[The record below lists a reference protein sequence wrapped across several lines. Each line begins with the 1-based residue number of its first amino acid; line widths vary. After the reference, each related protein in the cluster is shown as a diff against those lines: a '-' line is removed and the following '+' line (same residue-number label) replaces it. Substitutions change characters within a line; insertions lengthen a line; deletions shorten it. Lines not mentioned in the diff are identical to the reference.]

1 MPEPIKRDFS
11 LPDDEMIQDARTK
24 HASFTEDKADFIAF
38 DPDFADP
45 FADNFETEID
55 EAEAMPDDETILDQ
69 QQQLTNAVEEEMQKC
84 RDKYQ
89 DSKPFIVKA
98 FPTDTAVQNE
108 FGFNDYK
115 KAQHSQSLFVKFMLK
130 FHSVAEKYK
139 VKLIAEN
146 YTQAKIDEI
155 LTRYT
160 ALKDADIA
168 QELFIKSRPT
178 KTQERIKKYNTAWQT
193 EKVICN
199 AGKRIY
205 KNDYAKYQ
213 RYLLPPGE
221 ETPEALSIKGTV
233 TNAATSAPEEAVSV
247 EIIAS
252 GILVST
258 NGQGIYGIGGL
269 PAGTYELKFSK
280 PGLQDV
286 IKSNV
291 VVIDGQITTIDV
303 QMSAV

>member
-1 MPEPIKRDFS
+1 MPEPIRRDFS
-11 LPDDEMIQDARTK
+11 LADTEMIQDARTK
-24 HASFTEDKADFIAF
+24 HASFTEDKADFVAF

-45 FADNFETEID
+45 YADNFESQID
-55 EAEAMPDDETILDQ
+55 AAEAMPDDETILDQ
-69 QQQLTNAVEEEMQKC
+69 QQQLTNAVDLEMQKS
-84 RDKYQ
+84 RDKFQ

-98 FPTDTAVQNE
+98 FPTDAAIQNE

-115 KAQHSQSLFVKFMLK
+115 KAQSNQGVFIKFMLK
-130 FHSVAEKYK
+130 FHGVAEKYK
-139 VKLIAEN
+139 VQLIAQN
-146 YTQAKIDEI
+146 YTQVKIDEI

-178 KTQERIKKYNTAWQT
+178 KTQDRIKKYNTAWQT
-193 EKVICN
+193 EKVICT

-205 KNDYAKYQ
+205 KDDYAKYQ

-221 ETPEALSIKGTV
+221 ETPEALSIQGTV
-233 TNAATSAPEEAVSV
+233 TNAVTSAPEEAVSV
-247 EIIAS
+247 EIIAN
-252 GILVST
+252 GILVLTSA
-258 NGQGIYGIGGL
+258 QGIYGLGGL

-280 PGLQDV
+280 AGLQDLTV
-286 IKSNV
+286 PNV
-291 VVIDGQITTIDV
+291 VVTDGQVTTLNV